1 MGLTLI
7 ILYYTAALS
16 SVGVANAIIRHWVS
30 VFKITIHVSYVED
43 PQRAN
48 PGAEQDYRNLDLFLY
63 KVTLPLYVDIAASVK
78 RHAALRL
85 CGCTPSSQF
94 ALDIKRQEI
103 LSRSIHTA
111 A

>member
-1 MGLTLI
+1 M
-7 ILYYTAALS
+7 
-16 SVGVANAIIRHWVS
+16 
-30 VFKITIHVSYVED
+30 SYVED